1 MRALLW
7 LVLPVCACVAPGTD
21 SRTAREAKAGDVYGV
36 LRLGE
41 LDPKGDYKAL
51 DPGFWGTYSLGRRLT
66 SALALEASFGWFDI
80 TGGNGNGYQEI
91 YGAPLTIDLRLDLPV
106 PLVEPYVGVGG
117 GGVWCT
123 NKIRGL
129 EADES
134 NALLW
139 DAFAGIQINLGGLAL
154 GAEVRHVQS
163 GDLDAPG
170 GSGHLQLEGNA
181 FMLTGKLSF

>member
-1 MRALLW
+1 MRALPW
-7 LVLPVCACVAPGTD
+7 LLPLCACVATNTQD
-21 SRTAREAKAGDVYGV
+21 ARPAKEPRAGDVYGV

-66 SALALEASFGWFDI
+66 PALALEASFGWFDI

-91 YGAPLTIDLRLDLPV
+91 YGAPLCIDLRVDLPV
-106 PLVEPYVGVGG
+106 RLVEPYVGVGG

-123 NKIRGL
+123 NKTRGL

-139 DAFAGIQINLGGLAL
+139 DAFAGIQINLGGFAL

-170 GSGHLQLEGNA
+170 GNGHLQLEGNA
-181 FMLTGKLSF
+181 FMLTGKLAF